1 MVEVRAVGEHRWA
14 ILGEVW
20 LGDQMVAPL
29 AVMIRLRDGLI
40 TQSRSYL
47 TDTDLLKDLGF
58 LS

>member
-1 MVEVRAVGEHRWA
+1 MVEVRAVGEERWA
-14 ILGEVW
+14 ILGQVR
-20 LGDQMVAPL
+20 LGDQIVAPL

-47 TDTDLLKDLGF
+47 TDTDLLKDLGL